1 MDNAHID
8 NLEGAGNGDSQTQSN
23 PEIVP
28 DVATGF
34 TYASYQNAIPVI
46 RSIRIAN
53 MSGRHFEGCRLDL
66 TSTPSFLRLG
76 RAHKRQAIRD

>member
-1 MDNAHID
+1 MENADID
-8 NLEGAGNGDSQTQSN
+8 NLEGAGNDDSEKQSN

-28 DVATGF
+28 DVAMGF

-53 MSGRHFEGCRLDL
+53 LALLWQIFRAEPAAAVR
-66 TSTPSFLRLG
+66 TSC
-76 RAHKRQAIRD
+76 